1 MKYVSKINDR
11 NLPYFYE
18 EKIKQVEEA
27 QRVSIKRNSKR
38 PTPTYLIIIIAK
50 FKDKETFLK
59 AAREK

>member
-1 MKYVSKINDR
+1 MFEKVMMENFP
-11 NLPYFYE
+11 NLMTE
-18 EKIKQVEEA
+18 NATQVPEA
-27 QRVSIKRNSKR
+27 ETVPIKRNSKR